1 MSGYVGDLSPGQE
14 DALAKVGAHT
24 RRASGELEGGVPR
37 PRLYIESRRAGVS
50 VY

>member
-24 RRASGELEGGVPR
+24 HRASGQLEGGGTAP
-37 PRLYIESRRAGVS
+37 SARRAGGS
-50 VY
+50 VH

>member
-24 RRASGELEGGVPR
+24 RRASGELEGGGTAPSAIYR
-37 PRLYIESRRAGVS
+37 E
-50 VY
+50 